1 MSPSP
6 GQHIRRSLMLEP
18 DKTGEATPS
27 ESRPEDLTSERLLEW
42 LDGMLLI
49 RYFETESVRL
59 SLAGKIPGGI
69 HSSEGQEAVAVGT
82 MAALD
87 GQDVASGTHRS
98 HHHALAKGLGP
109 RPVMAELFGK
119 ATGVSGG
126 RGGSMHLVDADRRFL
141 GSNGIVGAGLGLAMG
156 AALGMKLQSQDLVAV
171 GFFGD
176 GGANT
181 GRVWESINLA
191 ALWKLPLIA
200 VCENNLYAVETHI
213 ADSMAGTS
221 IADRATGFG
230 LPAETVDGQDI
241 AAVHDAVRRARE
253 RAVDGGGPTFLE
265 MRTYRYEGH
274 NVGDVQNYRQLAEV
288 EDWRTHR
295 DPITRLRQHLEQA
308 GILGPDGYDAAV
320 ERARQVVA
328 DAIAFAEASEWPE
341 TADVMKSWPQQAL
354 SVVSA

>member
-1 MSPSP
+1 
-6 GQHIRRSLMLEP
+6 MLESAAS
-18 DKTGEATPS
+18 GEASAPA
-27 ESRPEDLTSERLLEW
+27 LLAEGVGGEQLLAW

-49 RYFETESVRL
+49 RYFEGESVRL

-87 GQDVASGTHRS
+87 AQDVASGTHRS
-98 HHHALAKGLGP
+98 HHHALAKGLRP
-109 RPVMAELFGK
+109 RSVMAELFGK
-119 ATGVSGG
+119 ATGLSEG
-126 RGGSMHLVDADRRFL
+126 RGGSMHLVDANRRFL

-156 AALGMKLQSQDLVAV
+156 AALAMKLQAQSLVAV

-191 ALWKLPLIA
+191 ALWSLPLIA

-221 IADRATGFG
+221 IADRAAGFG
-230 LPAETVDGQDI
+230 LPAQTVDGQDV
-241 AAVHDAVRRARE
+241 AAVYSAVHGARE
-253 RAVDGGGPTFLE
+253 RAVCGDGPTFLE

-274 NVGDVQNYRQLAEV
+274 NVGDVQNYRELAEV

-295 DPITRLRQHLEQA
+295 DPITRLRQHLETT
-308 GILGPDGYDAAV
+308 GLLDPGGYEAAV
-320 ERARQVVA
+320 GRARQVVE
-328 DAIAFAEASEWPE
+328 DAIAFAEASPWPD
-341 TADVMKSWPQQAL
+341 TGGVMRSWPPL
-354 SVVSA
+354 PVSVVSA

>member
-1 MSPSP
+1 MYESDAS
-6 GQHIRRSLMLEP
+6 
-18 DKTGEATPS
+18 GEAS
-27 ESRPEDLTSERLLEW
+27 ESGSLPAGVTSKDLLEW

-49 RYFETESVRL
+49 RYFESESVRL

-82 MAALD
+82 MAALQ

-98 HHHALAKGLGP
+98 HHHALAKGLCP
-109 RPVMAELFGK
+109 KAVMAELFGK
-119 ATGVSGG
+119 ATGVSEG
-126 RGGSMHLVDADRRFL
+126 RGGSMHLVDARRRFL

-156 AALGMKLQSQDLVAV
+156 AALGMKLQSQSLVAV

-191 ALWKLPLIA
+191 ALWKVPLIA

-213 ADSMAGTS
+213 SDSMAGTS
-221 IADRATGFG
+221 IADRAAGFG
-230 LPAETVDGQDI
+230 LPAQTVDGQDVI
-241 AAVHDAVRRARE
+241 AVYNAVRHARE
-253 RAVDGGGPTFLE
+253 RAVSGDGPTFIE

-274 NVGDVQNYRQLAEV
+274 NVGDIQNYREPAEV
-288 EDWRTHR
+288 ADWRAHR
-295 DPITRLRQHLEQA
+295 DPVSRLRGQLERI
-308 GILGPDGYDAAV
+308 GVLSLGAYDAAV
-320 ERARQVVA
+320 ERAQQAVA
-328 DAIAFAEASEWPE
+328 DAIAFAEESPWPDIV
-341 TADVMKSWPQQAL
+341 DVMRSWPPVPM

>member
-1 MSPSP
+1 
-6 GQHIRRSLMLEP
+6 MLES
-18 DKTGEATPS
+18 ATSGDASAP
-27 ESRPEDLTSERLLEW
+27 PLLADGVTSEHLLEW

-49 RYFETESVRL
+49 RYFEGESVRL

-82 MAALD
+82 VAALD
-87 GQDVASGTHRS
+87 SQDVASGTHRS
-98 HHHALAKGLGP
+98 HHHALAKGL
-109 RPVMAELFGK
+109 RARSVMAELFGK
-119 ATGVSGG
+119 ATGLSQG

-156 AALGMKLQSQDLVAV
+156 AALAMKMQAQSLVAV

-191 ALWKLPLIA
+191 ALWGLPLIA

-221 IADRATGFG
+221 IADRASGFG

-241 AAVHDAVRRARE
+241 AAVYSAVRCARE
-253 RAVDGGGPTFLE
+253 RAVSGGGPTFLE

-274 NVGDVQNYRQLAEV
+274 NVGDVQNYRQVAEV

-320 ERARQVVA
+320 ERARHVVA
-328 DAIAFAEASEWPE
+328 DAIAFAEASPWPD
-341 TADVMKSWPQQAL
+341 TAGVMTSWPQPA
-354 SVVSA
+354 VSAVSA

>member
-1 MSPSP
+1 
-6 GQHIRRSLMLEP
+6 MLES
-18 DKTGEATPS
+18 ATSGDASAP
-27 ESRPEDLTSERLLEW
+27 PLLADGVTSEQLLEW

-49 RYFETESVRL
+49 RHFEGESVRL

-82 MAALD
+82 VAALD
-87 GQDVASGTHRS
+87 SQDVASGTHRS
-98 HHHALAKGLGP
+98 HHHALAKGLRP
-109 RPVMAELFGK
+109 RSVMAELFGK
-119 ATGVSGG
+119 ATGLSQG

-156 AALGMKLQSQDLVAV
+156 AALAMKMRAQSLVAV

-191 ALWKLPLIA
+191 ALWGLPLIA

-213 ADSMAGTS
+213 ADSMAGSS
-221 IADRATGFG
+221 IADRASGFG
-230 LPAETVDGQDI
+230 LPTETVDGQDI
-241 AAVHDAVRRARE
+241 AAVYSAVRGARE
-253 RAVDGGGPTFLE
+253 RAVGGGGPTFLE
-265 MRTYRYEGH
+265 MKTYRYEGH

-328 DAIAFAEASEWPE
+328 DAIAFAEASPWPD
-341 TADVMKSWPQQAL
+341 TAGVMTSWPPRP
-354 SVVSA
+354 VSAVSA

>member
-1 MSPSP
+1 MYESDAS
-6 GQHIRRSLMLEP
+6 
-18 DKTGEATPS
+18 GEAS
-27 ESRPEDLTSERLLEW
+27 ESGSLPAGVTSKDLLEW

-49 RYFETESVRL
+49 RYFESESVRL

-82 MAALD
+82 MAAL
-87 GQDVASGTHRS
+87 QALDVASGTHRS
-98 HHHALAKGLGP
+98 HHHALAKGLCP
-109 RPVMAELFGK
+109 KSVMAELFGK
-119 ATGVSGG
+119 ATGVSEG
-126 RGGSMHLVDADRRFL
+126 RGGSMHLVDARRRFL

-156 AALGMKLQSQDLVAV
+156 AALGMKLQSQSLVAV

-191 ALWKLPLIA
+191 ALWKVPLIA

-213 ADSMAGTS
+213 SDSMAGTS
-221 IADRATGFG
+221 IADRASGFG

-241 AAVHDAVRRARE
+241 IAVYNAVRHARE
-253 RAVDGGGPTFLE
+253 RAVSGHGPTFIE

-274 NVGDVQNYRQLAEV
+274 NVGDIQNYREAAEV
-288 EDWRTHR
+288 EDWRAHR
-295 DPITRLRQHLEQA
+295 DPVSRLRGHLERTGVLSPGA
-308 GILGPDGYDAAV
+308 YDAAA
-320 ERARQVVA
+320 ERAQQAVA
-328 DAIAFAEASEWPE
+328 DAIAFAEESPWPD
-341 TADVMKSWPQQAL
+341 TVDVMRSWPPVPM